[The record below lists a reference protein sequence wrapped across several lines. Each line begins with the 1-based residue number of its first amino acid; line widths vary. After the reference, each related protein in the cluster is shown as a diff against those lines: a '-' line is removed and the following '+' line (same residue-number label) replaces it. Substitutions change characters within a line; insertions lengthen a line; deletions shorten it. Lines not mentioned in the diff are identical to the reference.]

1 MNTIKVQWE
10 IDEDDSDD
18 ENDDL
23 KREATFPAKRVV
35 CHECEGESY
44 VLNPSMRNHAYSAED
59 FDHEFDEEMQEQY
72 FKRGGIY
79 DVICPT
85 CRGANVI
92 SIIDE
97 DRLTP
102 AQKKDFDSY
111 TEAQDRYARYRREA
125 DAEDRMERMMGA

>member
-1 MNTIKVQWE
+1 MNTIKVSWE

-23 KREATFPAKRVV
+23 EREATFPARKVV
-35 CHECEGESY
+35 CDDCQGEGY
-44 VLNPSMRNHAYSAED
+44 VLNPSMRDHAYSSED

-85 CRGANVI
+85 CRGANVV
-92 SIIDE
+92 SVIDE

-111 TEAQDRYARYRREA
+111 NEAQRRKAKFAREFEA
-125 DAEDRMERMMGA
+125 EYRMERMMGA